1 MSSLDFADR
10 TEGNRTNGG
19 SIMPKR
25 AWCNECKALVILTD
39 EGMCPN
45 GHPRPA
51 LQGIE
56 EVAYATQP
64 TERAPRV
71 SDAAVFAPPAPAAV
85 TYGGYDAGP
94 ATSYA
99 TATPP
104 DSYTATGAGIAQ
116 PAEMAMGSAANGVV
130 LDNPWQTGV
139 NSYGIDPELQAKL
152 DADMARIRREVPWT
166 ESWAAIIIFLL
177 VFWPIGVAFLWRS
190 SLPTTGVKWGIT
202 GGIAALLLFNI
213 IRMGLAFQMATAS
226 MAATP

>member
-1 MSSLDFADR
+1 
-10 TEGNRTNGG
+10 
-19 SIMPKR
+19 MPKR

-64 TERAPRV
+64 TERAPHV
-71 SDAAVFAPPAPAAV
+71 TEAAVFAPPAPAAV

-99 TATPP
+99 AEAQPIGYTP
-104 DSYTATGAGIAQ
+104 TGAGITQ
-116 PAEMAMGSAANGVV
+116 PAGAAMGSAAGGVV

-139 NSYGIDPELQAKL
+139 NAYGIDPELQAKL

-166 ESWAAIIIFLL
+166 ETWAAIIIFLL
-177 VFWPIGVAFLWRS
+177 LFWPVGLVFLWRS
-190 SLPTTGVKWGIT
+190 SVPSTSVKWSVT
-202 GGIAALLLFNI
+202 GGIAALLMFNV
-213 IRMGLAFQMATAS
+213 IRAAIAIQMAAS
-226 MAATP
+226 SIPAATP